1 MGILKDFNS
10 EFGGQGEGTAFLA
23 YLRETFDQ
31 ATAQKV
37 VESFQK
43 LDLPLP
49 QDEKEFL
56 MGTEGGLV
64 FLNRYGMVIRIEN
77 ANSPQSLFKADRIN
91 DSPWILQP
99 LATIDAGKAVI
110 ELCPGCHFGNDD
122 ADVSYLYEA
131 LLKQGTAFWDYGLP
145 NVGRLPFKTP
155 QFPEGVPVVIDR
167 LAVRKLSDSVKPVQ
181 QALMNVNDDE
191 LREAAEAQ
199 ERLYAPLRLAFDEGW
214 ADSGKMPQFWSL
226 CREGVQEGKL
236 VAGWNEGAGF
246 RGGSF
251 KTDAAI
257 EAAKHYENR
266 LQSDLP
272 ATTSA
277 QRLKPPPG
285 GPS

>member
-1 MGILKDFNS
+1 MSISKDFNS
-10 EFGGQGEGTAFLA
+10 EVAGQGMKTPFYA
-23 YLRETFDQ
+23 YLAEIFDTET
-31 ATAQKV
+31 ALKV
-37 VESFQK
+37 AGVFQK
-43 LDLPLP
+43 LGLPVP

-77 ANSPQSLFKADRIN
+77 ANSARSPFKADRIN

-99 LATIDAGKAVI
+99 LASLDAGKAVI
-110 ELCPGCHFGNDD
+110 ELCPGCHSSDDD

-131 LLKQGTAFWDYGLP
+131 LLKQGTAFWDSGLP

-167 LAVRKLSDSVKPVQ
+167 LSVRKLSDSVKPVQ

-191 LREAAEAQ
+191 VREATEAQ

-214 ADSGKMPQFWSL
+214 TDSAKMPQFWAF
-226 CREGVQEGKL
+226 CQQCVQEGKL

-246 RGGSF
+246 RGRTF

-257 EAAKHYENR
+257 ETAKHYENR